1 MRAPG
6 QSRTRLWAFAVAIVA
21 FAGIAVW
28 LIAFRQPAEVRE
40 FSAVRVA
47 LEQSGSEMSE
57 AEMERLAE
65 RCLEIGRKHPGT
77 ASGVSAQLTAATL
90 ARKTSAGAEA
100 HQEFARQIE
109 TADVGALAQ
118 AFDWSLGQFGA
129 ISDLAPAILARART
143 SPDHPRAGRLLAAVC
158 AATRPRE
165 AAEPPAIYAEAADLI
180 AERAAGSPDICHF
193 CEGLGG
199 AGTTPP
205 WAGRFERHLRAIL
218 RVNRHRAVRCSAQFA
233 LASVVQSTALDRQ
246 DEALGLYEQFCA
258 QFDGK
263 HSYSYRG
270 IEAMLGKM
278 ARGQINELKFRAVG
292 KIVPDIKGIDLDGRA
307 MTLSEYRGRTVLLS
321 FWATWCFP
329 CMELIPHEKE
339 LVAHFKDQPFAI
351 VGVNCDSEIE
361 KARDAVSRNA
371 ISWQSFRNRSDSGQT
386 ISGDWKIVGYP
397 TLYLIDHHG
406 TIRRRWIGGPSP
418 DELLRVT
425 EALVGA
431 ARDKLAPE
439 AMPAVVAA
447 IAPPSAN
454 SPSAAM
460 VDTAA
465 GARPGTG
472 FLVRTYRD
480 ERGSESK
487 YGLFVPRSYDGRTP
501 TPAILFLHGA
511 GSRGSDG
518 RGQMDNSLAKAIRRR
533 NGDFRFLVI
542 FPQAREDENW
552 TAENAGGKRAIAI
565 LNEVQSDYR
574 VDPKRICLTG
584 LSMGG
589 EGTWSLAAADPGR
602 WCAIVPICHG
612 WKPSM
617 AARLKDVPIWCFH
630 GDADEMIPA
639 SQSREMISA
648 IQATGGKPLYQEVAG
663 AGHNDCAD
671 RVYAMPELY
680 EWILGARAD

>member
-6 QSRTRLWAFAVAIVA
+6 RSRTRLGALAAAIVA
-21 FAGIAVW
+21 FAGVAVW
-28 LIAFRQPAEVRE
+28 LVAFRQPPEVSE

-47 LEQSGSEMSE
+47 WEQAGSQMSE
-57 AEMERLAE
+57 AEKERLAK
-65 RCLEIGRKHPGT
+65 RCLEIGGKYPGT
-77 ASGVSAQLTAATL
+77 ESGVSAQLLAATL

-100 HQEFARQIE
+100 HQEFSRQIE
-109 TADVGALAQ
+109 TANVGILAQ
-118 AFDWSLGQFGA
+118 AFDWSLGQFDA
-129 ISDLAPAILARART
+129 ISDLAPAILARVRK

-158 AATRPRE
+158 AATKPRE

-180 AERAAGSPDICHF
+180 AERAADSPDICHF

-218 RVNRHRAVRCSAQFA
+218 RVNRHRAVRCSAHFA

-246 DEALGLYEQFCA
+246 EEALGLYEQFCA
-258 QFDGK
+258 QFEGK
-263 HSYSYRG
+263 HSYSYQG
-270 IEAMLGKM
+270 IEEMLGEM
-278 ARGQINELKFRAVG
+278 ARGQIKELRFRAVG
-292 KIVPDIKGIDLDGRA
+292 MIVPDIKGIDLEGKA
-307 MTLSEYRGRTVLLS
+307 MTLSEYRGRTVLLN

-329 CMELIPHEKE
+329 CMKLIPHEKD
-339 LVAHFKDQPFAI
+339 LVAHFKDQPFDV
-351 VGVNCDSEIE
+351 VGVNCDNEIE
-361 KARDAVSRNA
+361 KARDAVSRNG
-371 ISWQSFRNRSDSGQT
+371 ISWRSFRNRADSGQT

-397 TLYLIDHHG
+397 TLYLLDHHG
-406 TIRRRWIGGPSP
+406 TIRRRWIGSPSP

-425 EALVGA
+425 EALVVA

-447 IAPPSAN
+447 IAPPSVNA
-454 SPSAAM
+454 PSGAV

-465 GARPGTG
+465 AARADTG
-472 FLVRTYRD
+472 FLARTYRD
-480 ERGSESK
+480 GNGSEAK
-487 YGLFVPRSYDGRTP
+487 YGLFLPRSYDARTP

-511 GSRGSDG
+511 GSRGADG
-518 RGQMDNSLAKAIRRR
+518 RSHMDNSLAKAIRRR
-533 NGDFRFLVI
+533 NGDFPFLVI

-565 LNEVQSDYR
+565 LKEVQSDYR

-589 EGTWSLAAADPGR
+589 EGTWSLAATDPGR

-617 AARLKDVPIWCFH
+617 AGRLKDVPIWCFH

-648 IQATGGKPLYQEVAG
+648 IQAAGGKPLYQEVAG

-671 RVYAMPELY
+671 RVYAMRELY
-680 EWILGARAD
+680 EWILGARAE